1 MSQVFSRYYFRVW
14 VADRAGVLARI
25 GQVCAT
31 TGISIAAL
39 VQKEADPSSG
49 TAEIVILTHAA
60 READMQAAVAGI
72 AGLEVVDRVATLLR
86 VEDLTDED

>member
-1 MSQVFSRYYFRVW
+1 MSQVSSRFYFRVW

-25 GQVCAT
+25 GQVCAA

-39 VQKEADPSSG
+39 VQKEADSSSG

-60 READMQAAVAGI
+60 KEADMQAAVAAI
-72 AGLEVVDRVATLLR
+72 ADLEVVDRVATFLR